1 MKISV
6 IIPTLHEIQNLQ
18 ELIPLLQEELKNYP
32 HEIIVI
38 DGGSKDESATF
49 CRQNGVL
56 FESSGRSSRAV
67 QMNLGA
73 KLASGDM
80 LYFVHADTRP
90 LKGFYNDI
98 LKAVEK
104 GALVGCYRY
113 RFDSEN
119 FLLKINGLFTRFNG
133 LFSGGGDQTLYIH
146 RSIFKELGG
155 FNEEYCIMEDFE
167 LVRRIKKRFRFHII
181 PRSIRVSA
189 RKYDQ
194 NSWFKVQWANLM
206 AFTYFIQHRDPKE
219 IRQLYHK
226 MLNTR

>member
-18 ELIPLLQEELKNYP
+18 ELIPLLQEELKNFP

-38 DGGSKDESATF
+38 DGGSEDESATF

-56 FESSGRSSRAV
+56 FENSGRSSRAV

-73 KLASGDM
+73 KIASGDM
-80 LYFVHADTRP
+80 FYFVHADTRP
-90 LKGFYNDI
+90 LKGFYSDI

-119 FLLKINGLFTRFNG
+119 FLLKINGWFTRFNG

-219 IRQLYHK
+219 IRQLYQK